1 MNRELQRKIGR
12 LFVTGFD
19 GTATGEHARFLLEDI
34 KAGNWIF
41 FARNITGYGQLAD
54 LTGEIMAKTRENN
67 GTTPFMTIDQEGG
80 VVSRL
85 HGDLNTYPGAMAS
98 AAAAGPEAVMRGAEI
113 TAGHLRSLGLN
124 MNLAPV
130 ADINS
135 NPANPIVGSRSY
147 GDSAEA
153 VTRYALAAAAGY
165 RRGGVV
171 PVFKHFPGHGDTE
184 LDSHKTLPSLT
195 HPAAV
200 LEKRELVPFYR
211 GIKAGIPAVM
221 VAHLL
226 VPSLDDSGLPASLS
240 PRMIEVLL
248 RQEMGFQGL
257 VLTDCL
263 EMKGIRNHF
272 TTEEAVVLAV
282 KAGADLLFISHSAEE
297 QEKGFK
303 ALYDEVSAGR
313 ISESRIDESLGRM
326 KACRTDVLPGN
337 DEAGP
342 MVTGWTG
349 KNPEPFLQDLSR
361 RSITLLRDRGF
372 LPPGGLPDSDET
384 LILVFQRP
392 EQFIGENTVSGG
404 NPMNRLKKAF
414 RSSAFRIIP
423 ADRVE
428 EEFKK
433 APINLWKFSRIL
445 AVTADAGFYPA
456 AVKALNGLIEQ
467 PVPVGIAVMRTP
479 YEAALFPKADF
490 LILGYE
496 NTVLGMDSLIAVL
509 KGQAEAEGTCPVKIP
524 GL

>member
-1 MNRELQRKIGR
+1 MTRELQKKIGR
-12 LFVTGFD
+12 LFVAGFD
-19 GTATGEHARFLLEDI
+19 GTVPGEQARLLLEDLKI
-34 KAGNWIF
+34 GNWIL
-41 FARNITGYGQLAD
+41 FARNVAGYGQLPE
-54 LTGEIMAKTRENN
+54 LTRELIAKTRENN
-67 GTTPFMTIDQEGG
+67 GAAPFMTLDQEGG

-98 AAAAGPEAVMRGAEI
+98 AAAAGPEAVMRAAEI

-165 RRGGVV
+165 RKGGVI

-184 LDSHKTLPSLT
+184 LDSHKTLPTLA

-200 LEKRELVPFYR
+200 LENRELVPFQR
-211 GIKAGIPAVM
+211 GIEAGIPAIM

-240 PRMIEVLL
+240 HRMIEGLL
-248 RQEMGFQGL
+248 RQKMGFRGL

-272 TTEEAVVLAV
+272 TTGEAVVLAV
-282 KAGADLLFISHSAEE
+282 QAGADLLFISHSAAE
-297 QEKGFK
+297 QEKGVK
-303 ALYDEVSAGR
+303 ALHDAVASGK
-313 ISESRIDESLGRM
+313 ISESRIDESLGRRE
-326 KACRTDVLPGN
+326 ACRTDVFQDSEGTGQ
-337 DEAGP
+337 A
-342 MVTGWTG
+342 VTGWTG
-349 KNPEPFLQDLSR
+349 TNPEPFLQDISR
-361 RSITLLRDRGF
+361 RSLTLLRDKGF
-372 LPPGGLPDSDET
+372 LPSGGLPDSSET
-384 LILVFQRP
+384 LILVIQRP

-404 NPMNRLKKAF
+404 NPMNRLKEAF
-414 RSSAFRIIP
+414 PASVFRIIP
-423 ADRVE
+423 ADQVE
-428 EEFKK
+428 EELNK
-433 APINLWKFSRIL
+433 APINPESFSRIL
-445 AVTADAGFYPA
+445 AVTADAGFYPPAVA
-456 AVKALNGLIEQ
+456 ALRNLAKKKT
-467 PVPVGIAVMRTP
+467 PVGIAIMRTP
-479 YEAALFPKADF
+479 YEAALFPEARF

-496 NTVLGMDSLIAVL
+496 NTVLGVESLIPIL
-509 KGQAEAEGTCPVKIP
+509 KGEAEAVGSCPVEIP